1 MAAGR
6 RIAALRELLIEK
18 DVDFWL
24 CTHTSDIRW
33 LTGFERVFDSEQAHV
48 VLVSEDIAFLHSDTR
63 YGQSLRERDTAGL
76 WEISDEAARHPECI
90 AQRLVD
96 NASTA
101 QRVIRIGLETDVRL
115 DHFRALRKALDERL
129 GRDGY
134 ELVELSDVVAN
145 LRAVKDDDEIAAI
158 RKAQEFTDAAY
169 TYMLEWLQ
177 VGRSERE
184 AALELEYTLRSLGA
198 DGVAFPSIVASGPN
212 SAVPHAVPTDR
223 RFEQGDFVLMDFG
236 ARYLDYCADMTR
248 TVVIGSASE
257 QQRQIHAAV
266 LEAQKVVK
274 VQLRAGKTGEELH
287 RLAADVI
294 AAAGFPKAFIHSL
307 GHGVGI
313 DVHELPALGPRATQT
328 LVAGN
333 VVTIEPG
340 IYLPGIGGVRIE
352 DFGLVT
358 DEGFVNFTKSS
369 HELLEL

>member
-129 GRDGY
+129 GQDGY

-313 DVHELPALGPRATQT
+313 DIHELPALAPRVTQT
-328 LVAGN
+328 LVSGN

-340 IYLPGIGGVRIE
+340 VYLPGIGGVRIE

-358 DEGFVNFTKSS
+358 NEGFVDFTKSS

>member
-313 DVHELPALGPRATQT
+313 DIHELPALAPRVTQT
-328 LVAGN
+328 LVSGN

-340 IYLPGIGGVRIE
+340 VYLPGIGGVRIE

-358 DEGFVNFTKSS
+358 NEGFVDFTKSS